1 MQSVVRLGLKVVK
14 RKFLRF
20 DTLRWFLSGFKSPSP
35 QWVKTK
41 LLLSQMIPGATW
53 LETGTYLGDTTM
65 RLAKKSECVITIEP
79 SKDIFDFASW
89 RLRRKKN
96 VRLLLGTSEELFY
109 KSLLDVEKR
118 SLNLWLD
125 GHYSGD
131 VTFKGVS
138 NTPIVS
144 ELWAISQ
151 ALDRFEAVKVFID
164 DIRCFYHDVG
174 EENDYPGLQFLI
186 DWARES
192 GFNWRIEQDIFIAEY
207 ISAQK

>member
-1 MQSVVRLGLKVVK
+1 MQSVVWLGLKVAK

-20 DTLRWFLSGFKSPSP
+20 ETFRW
-35 QWVKTK
+35 V
-41 LLLSQMIPGATW
+41 
-53 LETGTYLGDTTM
+53 GDTTF
-65 RLAKKSECVITIEP
+65 RLAKKSEFVITIEP
-79 SKDIFDFASW
+79 SKELFDFASW

-144 ELWAISQ
+144 ELWAISK
-151 ALDRFEAVKVFID
+151 ALDRFDAVKVFID

-174 EENDYPGLQFLI
+174 EENDYPGLLFLI
-186 DWARES
+186 DWAREN